1 MPKLRFNHMELTVP
15 IGELEKLREPIRTFY
30 GDVFDMEAI
39 DVPILGQTGLLL
51 RSDPET
57 SQFILITEQK
67 KHLQSPGFDHLGFL
81 LESREDVDGLREKI
95 GKWQDQD
102 SRVKIKDYED
112 LVIQNVTTRA
122 FYVKY
127 LLPIWFD
134 VQVIEYAEGTAPER
148 AWHFQ

>member
-1 MPKLRFNHMELTVP
+1 MPKLRFNHMELTLP
-15 IGELEKLREPIRTFY
+15 LGQLDALREPIRAFY
-30 GDVFDMEAI
+30 GDVFDMESL

-51 RSDPET
+51 RTDPET

-81 LESREDVDGLREKI
+81 FESREEVDTLREKI
-95 GKWQDQD
+95 GKWQEQD
-102 SRVKIKDYED
+102 SRVEIKDYED

-134 VQVIEYAEGTAPER
+134 VQVIEYADDTAPKVGWR
-148 AWHFQ
+148 YQ

>member
-15 IGELEKLREPIRTFY
+15 IGELDKLREPIRAFY
-30 GDVFDMEAI
+30 GDVFDMEAM

-134 VQVIEYAEGTAPER
+134 VQVIEYAEGTSPER

>member
-15 IGELEKLREPIRTFY
+15 IGELDKLREPIRAFY
-30 GDVFDMEAI
+30 GDVFDMEAM

-127 LLPIWFD
+127 LLPVWFD
-134 VQVIEYAEGTAPER
+134 GQVIEYAEGTSPER

>member
-134 VQVIEYAEGTAPER
+134 VQVIEYAEGTSPER

>member
-95 GKWQDQD
+95 GKWQEQD
-102 SRVKIKDYED
+102 SRVEIKDYED

-148 AWHFQ
+148 TWHFQ

>member
-15 IGELEKLREPIRTFY
+15 IGELDKLREPIRAFY
-30 GDVFDMEAI
+30 GDVFDMEAM

-134 VQVIEYAEGTAPER
+134 VQVIEYAEGTSPER
-148 AWHFQ
+148 AWRFQ

>member
-95 GKWQDQD
+95 GKWQEQD
-102 SRVKIKDYED
+102 SRVEIKDYED

>member
-15 IGELEKLREPIRTFY
+15 IGELDKLREPIRTFY
-30 GDVFDMEAI
+30 GDVFEMEAI

-95 GKWQDQD
+95 GKWQEQD
-102 SRVKIKDYED
+102 SRVEIKDYED

-134 VQVIEYAEGTAPER
+134 VQVIEYADGTAPER

>member
-15 IGELEKLREPIRTFY
+15 IGELDKLREPIRRFY

-95 GKWQDQD
+95 GKWQEQD
-102 SRVKIKDYED
+102 SRVEIKDYED

-148 AWHFQ
+148 TWHFQ

>member
-15 IGELEKLREPIRTFY
+15 IGELDKLREPIRAFY
-30 GDVFDMEAI
+30 GDVFDMEAM

-95 GKWQDQD
+95 GKWQEQD

-134 VQVIEYAEGTAPER
+134 VQVIEYAEGTSPER

>member
-1 MPKLRFNHMELTVP
+1 MELTVP
-15 IGELEKLREPIRTFY
+15 IGELDKLREPIRAFY
-30 GDVFDMEAI
+30 GDVFDMEAM

-134 VQVIEYAEGTAPER
+134 VQVIEYAEGTSPER

>member
-15 IGELEKLREPIRTFY
+15 IGELDKLREPIRAFY

-95 GKWQDQD
+95 GKWQEQD
-102 SRVKIKDYED
+102 SRVEIKDYED

>member
-1 MPKLRFNHMELTVP
+1 MELTVP
-15 IGELEKLREPIRTFY
+15 IGELDKLREPIRAFY
-30 GDVFDMEAI
+30 GDVFDMEAM

>member
-15 IGELEKLREPIRTFY
+15 IGELDKLREPIRAFY
-30 GDVFDMEAI
+30 GDVFDMEAM

-112 LVIQNVTTRA
+112 FVIQNVTTRA

-127 LLPIWFD
+127 LLPVWFD
-134 VQVIEYAEGTAPER
+134 GQVIEYAEGTSPER

>member
-15 IGELEKLREPIRTFY
+15 IGELDKLREPIRTFY
-30 GDVFDMEAI
+30 ADVFDMEAI

-95 GKWQDQD
+95 GKWQEQD
-102 SRVKIKDYED
+102 SRVEIKDYED

>member
-15 IGELEKLREPIRTFY
+15 IGELDKLREPICTFY

-95 GKWQDQD
+95 GKWQEQD
-102 SRVKIKDYED
+102 SRVEIKDYED

-134 VQVIEYAEGTAPER
+134 VQVIEYAEGTSPER

>member
-1 MPKLRFNHMELTVP
+1 MELTVP
-15 IGELEKLREPIRTFY
+15 IGELDKLREPIRRFY

-95 GKWQDQD
+95 GKWQEQD
-102 SRVKIKDYED
+102 SRVEIKDYED

>member
-1 MPKLRFNHMELTVP
+1 MELTVP

-95 GKWQDQD
+95 GKWQEQD
-102 SRVKIKDYED
+102 SRVEIKDYED

>member
-15 IGELEKLREPIRTFY
+15 IGELEKLREPIRRFY

-57 SQFILITEQK
+57 SQFILITEQR

-95 GKWQDQD
+95 GKWQEQD
-102 SRVKIKDYED
+102 SRVEIKDYED

>member
-95 GKWQDQD
+95 GKWQEQD
-102 SRVKIKDYED
+102 SRVEIKDYED

-134 VQVIEYAEGTAPER
+134 VQVIEYAEGTSPER

>member
-15 IGELEKLREPIRTFY
+15 IGELDKLREPIRAFY
-30 GDVFDMEAI
+30 GDVFDMEAM

>member
-1 MPKLRFNHMELTVP
+1 MGCNERNQSRKNDKFRTLHLNKL
-15 IGELEKLREPIRTFY
+15 
-30 GDVFDMEAI
+30 
-39 DVPILGQTGLLL
+39 QT
-51 RSDPET
+51 PET

-95 GKWQDQD
+95 GKWQEQD
-102 SRVKIKDYED
+102 SRVEIKDYED

>member
-1 MPKLRFNHMELTVP
+1 MELTVP
-15 IGELEKLREPIRTFY
+15 IGELDKLREPIRTFY

-95 GKWQDQD
+95 GKWQEQD
-102 SRVKIKDYED
+102 SRVEIKDYED

>member
-15 IGELEKLREPIRTFY
+15 IGELDKLREPIRTFY

-95 GKWQDQD
+95 GKWQEQD
-102 SRVKIKDYED
+102 SRVEIKDYED